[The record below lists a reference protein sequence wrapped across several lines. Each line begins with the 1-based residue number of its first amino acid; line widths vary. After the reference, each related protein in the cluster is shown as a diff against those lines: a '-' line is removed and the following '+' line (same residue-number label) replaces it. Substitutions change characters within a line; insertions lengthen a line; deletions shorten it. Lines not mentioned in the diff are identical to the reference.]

1 VRTGRAA
8 RATFITIDVNGSRG
22 PIRCPVINMHTDLF
36 GHCSNH
42 SPVKALAL
50 AERDIEAAST
60 DLNAEQGPFVS

>member
-1 VRTGRAA
+1 
-8 RATFITIDVNGSRG
+8 
-22 PIRCPVINMHTDLF
+22 MHTDLF